1 MDTSKFVI
9 MLLVEDDLGDQKLT
23 KNALTDQEVKVDLH
37 TVGSGEDG
45 LRYLQRSCNQ
55 DTDSPLPNLILLDL
69 NMPGMGG
76 KEFLKE
82 IKADEQLSTIPV
94 VILTTSNSDTDVQ
107 ECYKLNAAG
116 YIQKPGSVQK
126 LKEIMAKSIK
136 YWFEQSTLVER

>member
-23 KNALTDQEVKVDLH
+23 KSALSDQKVEVDLH
-37 TVGSGEDG
+37 AVSSGEDG

-55 DTDSPLPNLILLDL
+55 DTNSPLPNLILLDL

-82 IKADEQLSTIPV
+82 IKADEQLCTIPV

-116 YIQKPGSVQK
+116 YIQKPESVQK
-126 LKEIMAKSIK
+126 LKEIMSKSIK

>member
-1 MDTSKFVI
+1 MDTSKFVV
-9 MLLVEDDLGDQKLT
+9 MLLIEDDLGDQKLT
-23 KNALTDQEVKVDLH
+23 KSALSDQEVVVDLH
-37 TVGSGEDG
+37 TVSTGEDA
-45 LRYLQRSCNQ
+45 LRYLQRSSNQ
-55 DTDSPLPNLILLDL
+55 DENNPRPNLILLDL

-82 IKADEQLSTIPV
+82 IKSNEQLCTIPV

>member
-9 MLLVEDDLGDQKLT
+9 MLLVEDDFGDQKLT
-23 KNALTDQEVKVDLH
+23 KSALSDQDIDVDLH
-37 TVGSGEDG
+37 TVSSGEDG
-45 LRYLQRSCNQ
+45 LRYLQRGCNQ
-55 DTDSPLPNLILLDL
+55 DSDSPRPNLILLDL

-126 LKEIMAKSIK
+126 LKEIMAKA
-136 YWFEQSTLVER
+136 